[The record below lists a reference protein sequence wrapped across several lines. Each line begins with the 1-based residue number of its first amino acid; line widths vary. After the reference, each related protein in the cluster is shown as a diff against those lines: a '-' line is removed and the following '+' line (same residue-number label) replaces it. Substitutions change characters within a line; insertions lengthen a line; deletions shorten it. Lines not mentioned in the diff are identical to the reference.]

1 MIDGMMTYKLLSP
14 VFSQHL
20 YQGVFDDLNPSQV
33 PNDIDLFKIDVSKY
47 PLLKEAEE
55 FI

>member
-1 MIDGMMTYKLLSP
+1 MITLKLMSP

-20 YQGVFDDLNPSQV
+20 YQGVFDDLK
-33 PNDIDLFKIDVSKY
+33 PNAIPDDIDLFNINKTKY
-47 PLLKEAEE
+47 PLLKSVED

>member
-1 MIDGMMTYKLLSP
+1 MSP

-20 YQGVFDDLNPSQV
+20 YQGVFDDLNPSAI
-33 PNDIDLFKIDVSKY
+33 PDDIDLFNINQTKY
-47 PLLKEAEE
+47 PLLKSVED